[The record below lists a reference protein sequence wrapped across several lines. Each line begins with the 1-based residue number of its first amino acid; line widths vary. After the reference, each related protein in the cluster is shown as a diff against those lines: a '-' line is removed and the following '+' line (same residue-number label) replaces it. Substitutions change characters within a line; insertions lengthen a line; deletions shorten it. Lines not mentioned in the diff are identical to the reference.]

1 MDKIREQLRNPWVT
15 AAVGFVI
22 GLIIGLVVLG
32 WGLWPVTWTDAA
44 PAHLREDAKVDYLC
58 MAIQSFSKDQRSD
71 LAARRWQE
79 LGSTAADVLIKVNSG
94 NCSASQ
100 ADLLAFQTAVKS
112 PVTTVQTSPTAGG
125 AVLPATT
132 PGVTQ
137 PAQATPAAKASK
149 SSSALLIISCL
160 LVLIIGGALVYIFF
174 FRKRMGGVSTPVAR
188 AQEVSRAAE
197 RTDFEAEGQDQPVA
211 QFMTTYMA
219 GDDLYDDS
227 FSIDS
232 ASGEF
237 LGECGVGISETIGVG
252 DPKKVTAFEVWLF
265 DKNDIQTITKVLMST
280 HAFNDPAIS
289 QRLASK
295 GEPVLVE
302 PGAKVLLETATLQLE
317 ARVVDMGYGTGALPN
332 ESHFDRLTLELAV
345 WPKAKA

>member
-1 MDKIREQLRNPWVT
+1 MDKIREQLRNPWVA

-32 WGLWPVTWTDAA
+32 WGLWPVQWKDAA
-44 PAHLREDAKVDYLC
+44 PSHLRDDAKVDYLC
-58 MAIQSFSKDQRSD
+58 MAIQSFAKDQRPD
-71 LAARRWQE
+71 LAAARWQE
-79 LGSTAADVLIKVNSG
+79 LGASAADVLIEINPS
-94 NCSASQ
+94 NCPASQ
-100 ADLLAFQTAVKS
+100 ADLLAFQTVVKS
-112 PVTTVQTSPTAGG
+112 PVVSQPTQ
-125 AVLPATT
+125 AVATT
-132 PGVTQ
+132 PGTAQ
-137 PAQATPAAKASK
+137 PTVAATEPAGGTK
-149 SSSALLIISCL
+149 SSPVLLIVACV
-160 LVLIIGGALVYIFF
+160 LVLVIGGALAYVLL
-174 FRKRMGGVSTPVAR
+174 FRNRRPAGATTPVTR
-188 AQEVSRAAE
+188 AQEANRATE
-197 RTDFEAEGQDQPVA
+197 RTDFQAEGQDQPVA

-232 ASGEF
+232 PSGEF

-280 HAFNDPAIS
+280 HAFNDPAIN

-317 ARVVDMGYGTGALPN
+317 ARVVDMGYGSGALPT

-345 WPKAKA
+345 WPRTKA